1 MVFPRKLH
9 GFWHFL
15 AALPNLRWNWHQFL
29 CIVDMVDSMFGLVM
43 VQSSLFGN
51 VIPEVLPTSWLSKCA
66 VCHSVVAW
74 LATALGS
81 LLKFA
86 SASCVCTTV
95 GSWCRKISLHK
106 KQKGCVL
113 SS

>member
-1 MVFPRKLH
+1 MTFSGKLH

-29 CIVDMVDSMFGLVM
+29 CIVGAVDSVFGLVM
-43 VQSSLFGN
+43 VQSSLFGD
-51 VIPEVLPTSWLSKCA
+51 VIPEVLPTSWLSKRA
-66 VCHSVVAW
+66 VRHSVVTW

-86 SASCVCTTV
+86 SASCVHTTV
-95 GSWCRKISLHK
+95 GSWRRKICLHK
-106 KQKGCVL
+106 KQKGFVP